1 MEKRR
6 ETMKPQFLQR
16 LKKLAV
22 PHWGG
27 TAWEFFRR
35 TVAPNLPGRYD
46 ILSDYGEATQEAAEE
61 FRAFLATHRGF
72 DLSQRRQIHY
82 AIERLE
88 SLSSVLT
95 AIEEHHSSSYLFTDE
110 SDLDVVTKAL
120 ATVEA
125 VTGCT
130 VGEIEKKLK
139 EM

>member
-1 MEKRR
+1 
-6 ETMKPQFLQR
+6 MKPQFLQR

-27 TAWEFFRR
+27 TAWEYFRG
-35 TVAPNLPGRYD
+35 TVAPNIPGRYD

-72 DLSQRRQIHY
+72 DLTQRRQIHY

-95 AIEEHHSSSYLFTDE
+95 AIEEHHSNGWWGNE

-139 EM
+139 DM